1 MKIVIAEDQGMLRGA
16 ISRLLGMEPDIEIVG
31 EADNG
36 EHALQLIR
44 KLSPD
49 IAVLDI
55 EMPLLSGLDVAEKL
69 KAEDSSCQVA
79 IVTTFAKSGY
89 YQRAVHAGVMGYLLK
104 DAPVSELAVS
114 LRKIYYG
121 RRVFSPHLT
130 FSIYED
136 LNPLTD
142 RESELLTY
150 LKEGYSVSEISKLLY
165 LSPGTIRNYI
175 SEILQKLEAKNRI
188 DAVAIAQSKGWIS
201 DKSTIRH

>member
-16 ISRLLGMEPDIEIVG
+16 ISRLLSMEPDIEIVG

-55 EMPLLSGLDVAEKL
+55 EMPLLSGLDVAEML
-69 KAEDSSCQVA
+69 RAEGSRCRVA

-89 YQRAVHAGVMGYLLK
+89 YQRAVKAGVMGYLLK

-114 LRKIYYG
+114 LRHIHKGI
-121 RRVFSPHLT
+121 RVFSPHLT
-130 FSIYED
+130 FSANEE

-150 LKEGYSVSEISKLLY
+150 LKDGYTVSEISKLLY

-175 SEILQKLEAKNRI
+175 SEILQKLEAKNRM
-188 DAVAIAQSKGWIS
+188 DAVAIALSKGWIS
-201 DKSTIRH
+201 N

>member
-16 ISRLLGMEPDIEIVG
+16 ISRLLGMELDIEIVG

-69 KAEDSSCQVA
+69 RAEDSSCKVA

-89 YQRAVHAGVMGYLLK
+89 YQRAVNAGVMGYLLK
-104 DAPVSELAVS
+104 DAPVSELAES
-114 LRKIYYG
+114 LRKIHNG

-130 FSIYED
+130 FSIKED

-142 RESELLTY
+142 RESELLSY
-150 LKEGYSVSEISKLLY
+150 LKDGYSVSEISKLLY

-201 DKSTIRH
+201 DKPANRH

>member
-31 EADNG
+31 EAGNG
-36 EHALQLIR
+36 EQALQLIR
-44 KLSPD
+44 KRLPD

-55 EMPLLSGLDVAEKL
+55 EMPFLSGLDVAEIL
-69 KAEDSSCQVA
+69 SAEGSTCRVA

-89 YQRAVHAGVMGYLLK
+89 YQRAVKAGVMGYLLK
-104 DAPVSELAVS
+104 DTPVSELAVS
-114 LRKIYYG
+114 LRKIYEG
-121 RRVFSPHLT
+121 NHVFSPHLT
-130 FSIYED
+130 FSISKE

-142 RESELLTY
+142 RESELLSY

-175 SEILQKLEAKNRI
+175 SEILQKLDAKNRI
-188 DAVAIAQSKGWIS
+188 DAVAIALSKGWIS
-201 DKSTIRH
+201 N

>member
-1 MKIVIAEDQGMLRGA
+1 MKIVIAEDQGMLRSA

-36 EHALQLIR
+36 ELALQLIR

-55 EMPLLSGLDVAEKL
+55 EMPLLSGLDVAEQL
-69 KAEDSSCQVA
+69 MAESSKCRIA

-89 YQRAVHAGVMGYLLK
+89 YQRAVQAGVMGYFLK

-114 LRKIYYG
+114 LRKIYKG
-121 RRVFSPHLT
+121 SRVFSPLLT
-130 FSIYED
+130 FSMSEEV
-136 LNPLTD
+136 NPLTN
-142 RESELLTY
+142 RESELLSY
-150 LKEGYSVSEISKLLY
+150 LRDGYSVSEISKLLY
-165 LSPGTIRNYI
+165 LSPATIRNYI

-188 DAVAIAQSKGWIS
+188 DAVAIALSKGWI
-201 DKSTIRH
+201 